1 MPKKVQAMVI
11 GAGISGLAAAYHL
24 QKARVDTLLVDAAH
38 RPGGVICSLA
48 RDGYLVE
55 CGPQSFSGSRALTAL
70 FAELNLLPER
80 VIANPASPRYVLIDG
95 VLQAVPASPA
105 GLLASPFFG
114 GDTRFALLRDIFGH
128 SRPPDSDESIA
139 QFVRR
144 KFSATLL
151 DRLVAPFVSGIYAGD
166 PEKLSLRAAFP
177 AVYEAESKSGSI
189 LRGMLRKG
197 NKNST
202 TDPTE
207 KNIVAKREKP
217 TVQSFRCGNEQ
228 FTLALAAA
236 LGERLLLNKEA
247 ISIAALPSSSE
258 QNATRFQVT
267 VRGIKGQEIIECERL
282 LLTVPADVAALMLNP
297 LDAGFFDPL
306 SGVEYAGVAVVSL
319 GYPNQAIQ
327 RDKNGF
333 GFLVPRSSGLSVL
346 GTVWNS
352 SLFPGRA
359 PAGHSLFTSFVGGA
373 TNPSAVQQSP
383 ASLAALVHRE
393 IAPILRLN
401 QDFTFSHVTAWPRAI
416 PQYNLGHT
424 ARIQKIRT
432 LLTNFPGLHLAGNYL
447 NGPAIP
453 VCIQQAQ
460 DLAAE
465 IRISFAN

>member
-38 RPGGVICSLA
+38 RPGGVICSVA

-55 CGPQSFSGSRALTAL
+55 CGPQSFSGSPALTAL
-70 FAELNLLPER
+70 FAELNLLPDR
-80 VIANPASPRYVLIDG
+80 VIANPKEPRYVLIDG

-105 GLLASPFFG
+105 GLLASPFLSG
-114 GDTRFALLRDIFGH
+114 GTRFALLRDIFGH
-128 SRPPDSDESIA
+128 TRPPDSDESIA

-151 DRLVAPFVSGIYAGD
+151 ERLVAPFVSGIYAGD

-189 LRGMLRKG
+189 LRGMFHKA

-202 TDPTE
+202 INPS
-207 KNIVAKREKP
+207 EKP
-217 TVQSFRCGNEQ
+217 NVQSFRCGNEQ

-236 LGERLLLNKEA
+236 LGEHLLLNKEA
-247 ISIAALPSSSE
+247 ISIAALPRSSE
-258 QNATRFQVT
+258 QNAPRFQVT

-282 LLTVPADVAALMLNP
+282 LLTVPADVAALMLNA
-297 LDAGFFDPL
+297 LDTGFFDPL

-319 GYPNQAIQ
+319 GYPNEAIQ
-327 RDKNGF
+327 RGANGF

-359 PAGHSLFTSFVGGA
+359 PAGHSLFTSFVGGV

-401 QDFTFSHVTAWPRAI
+401 QEFTFSHVTAWPRAI